1 MIVLGID
8 LGNKSRNSIA
18 VVNEKEK
25 VLTYSRLTYDGT
37 ITPWQHRQNVCK
49 QIQAY
54 IDKYNLTEEDW
65 IVFEKVNLFMGNH
78 ISKLANILSLA
89 SIQTTII
96 NEFSGKIGIAE
107 VPVVTWKSKI
117 LKTRTAS
124 KEDSVSFVQRNYPK
138 IKLELVVK
146 HKRKADEIVLDND
159 TADAVC
165 IGLYGQRFSDS
176 LEKINWR

>member
-78 ISKLANILSLA
+78 ISKLANTSL
-89 SIQTTII
+89 
-96 NEFSGKIGIAE
+96 
-107 VPVVTWKSKI
+107 
-117 LKTRTAS
+117 
-124 KEDSVSFVQRNYPK
+124 DSNNYYK
-138 IKLELVVK
+138 
-146 HKRKADEIVLDND
+146 
-159 TADAVC
+159 
-165 IGLYGQRFSDS
+165 
-176 LEKINWR
+176 